1 MKMTKLKQFYQ
12 SYFYTIKKEQQGT
25 YLLLFLFGLIG
36 IANASIPLFVKPE
49 PIQVQILNLAP
60 AIEQKTNANTWVQK
74 QKAQFAKLEL
84 NTADSV
90 ALEKL
95 YKIGPKLA
103 GKIVAY
109 RNKLGGYHKLY
120 QLVEIYGF
128 QEDFLYDL
136 KEQVYINPNKIK
148 KININTCPIEQLQQH
163 PYFKYTLSKQL
174 VNYREQHGL
183 FQDIND
189 LKNIKTVN
197 DSIFQLIIPYVHLN
211 EIKN

>member
-1 MKMTKLKQFYQ
+1 MKTTKFKQFIQ

-36 IANASIPLFVKPE
+36 IANASIPLLVKPE
-49 PIQVQILNLAP
+49 PIQVQLVNLP
-60 AIEQKTNANTWVQK
+60 PEIEHKTNPNTLVQK
-74 QKAQFAKLEL
+74 QKVQFQKLEL
-84 NTADSV
+84 NSADSV

-109 RNKLGGYHKLY
+109 RKKLGGYHKLY

-136 KEQVYINPNKIK
+136 QEQVYINPNKIQ
-148 KININTCPIEQLQQH
+148 KININTCALEQLQQH
-163 PYFKYTLSKQL
+163 PYFKFSLSKQL
-174 VNYREQHGL
+174 VNFREQHG
-183 FQDIND
+183 FFKEIQD

-197 DSIFQLIIPYVHLN
+197 DSIFQMIEPYVHIG

>member
-1 MKMTKLKQFYQ
+1 
-12 SYFYTIKKEQQGT
+12 
-25 YLLLFLFGLIG
+25 
-36 IANASIPLFVKPE
+36 
-49 PIQVQILNLAP
+49 
-60 AIEQKTNANTWVQK
+60 
-74 QKAQFAKLEL
+74 L

-103 GKIVAY
+103 CKIVAY

-128 QEDFLYDL
+128 QEDYLYDL

-197 DSIFQLIIPYVHLN
+197 DSIFQLIKPYVQIN
-211 EIKN
+211 DVKN